1 MATSAVQTAAETMGR
16 RLAGERPG
24 RLRSLLVAA
33 MVGGGSATLIYKLL
47 RSGGDEESEDE
58 EPEGAEGRAR
68 SSE

>member
-1 MATSAVQTAAETMGR
+1 MATSAVQNAAETMGR

-33 MVGGGSATLIYKLL
+33 MVGVGSATLTYKLL
-47 RSGGDEESEDE
+47 RSGGDEEPEGD

-68 SSE
+68 SSA

>member
-1 MATSAVQTAAETMGR
+1 MATSAVQNAAETMG

-33 MVGGGSATLIYKLL
+33 MVGVGSATLTYKLL
-47 RSGGDEESEDE
+47 RSGGDEESEGDE

-68 SSE
+68 ASA